1 MVHKIATGY
10 GISSCSYAA
19 DASIPPLQGILQGN
33 GNGPSGWALISS
45 PLFDMLRDIGFGAE
59 IIAVL
64 SQEISF
70 LAGFGFVDDV
80 DLVVTGDS
88 SNVMQKAQ
96 EGLTIWEACLKATG
110 GALQV
115 DKNKSFWYGIDFVW
129 SKRKWRYKTIEE
141 FPGNLYAL
149 NENDT
154 LTTLHREEPTKANE
168 TLGTWLSPDGNETE
182 QIAQLLCKSRR
193 FAELIRVG
201 RISQED
207 AMKAMKSTIWKSLEY
222 PMATTSF

>member
-1 MVHKIATGY
+1 MQKAEEDSILAMEQYGSRKHHDAATAALNKKLTFDYLRIMKKLGVLISNDASKYYDRIVHSVAILSMLCTGIEYNTIRLLFLPIQRMVHKIATGY
-10 GISSCSYAA
+10 DISSCSYAA

-96 EGLTIWEACLKATG
+96 EGLTIW
-110 GALQV
+110 
-115 DKNKSFWYGIDFVW
+115 
-129 SKRKWRYKTIEE
+129 
-141 FPGNLYAL
+141 
-149 NENDT
+149 
-154 LTTLHREEPTKANE
+154 
-168 TLGTWLSPDGNETE
+168 
-182 QIAQLLCKSRR
+182 
-193 FAELIRVG
+193 
-201 RISQED
+201 
-207 AMKAMKSTIWKSLEY
+207 
-222 PMATTSF
+222 